1 MPNELNSCTKKVNPL
16 ETETLVGGEGTGTT
30 SSFPGIS
37 GQHGVAERAKYETP
51 KDVDRIDSSVTHRLC
66 NLETSHLTSLNLSLS
81 IYKIVLLSVRAFV
94 SVCFAL
100 YTTRHV
106 AA

>member
-1 MPNELNSCTKKVNPL
+1 M
-16 ETETLVGGEGTGTT
+16 
-30 SSFPGIS
+30 
-37 GQHGVAERAKYETP
+37 AERAKYETP

-66 NLETSHLTSLNLSLS
+66 NLESSHLTSLNLSFS
-81 IYKIVLLSVRAFV
+81 VYKIMLLSVEAFV